1 MMKSRRKRCFMLR
14 CGVLVLLIFVMAGCT
29 TRRDPSG
36 EPGSSAGKSG
46 TPTTQV
52 TIAPDP
58 SAASDEDDTSDV
70 RTTPGGTDAPG
81 ITTTP
86 ECPVEDE
93 DAELRQIL
101 KEMTLEEKVG
111 QMFLVRCPED
121 AIEGIRNYH
130 VGGYVLFAR
139 DFDGET
145 KASVGDTVALYQE
158 TSKIPLLISVDEEGG
173 TVVRISKYPAFRE
186 RAFLSPRELYSEGG
200 IERIAEDTKEKAELL
215 LSLGINVNLAP
226 VCDISGSR
234 DAFMYNRSF
243 GGTAEETAEYVKTVV
258 ETAKK
263 AGLGSVLK
271 HFPGYGDN
279 ADTHEGIV
287 YDTRT
292 YETYTENDFVPF
304 LAGIDAGAGAV
315 MVAHN
320 VVQCMDAE
328 VPASLSPEVHRI
340 LREELSFDGVILTDD
355 LYMDAIQDFTGK
367 EAAAVAAVLAGN
379 DMLCCTDFTVQIPAV
394 IGAVKEGRISEEQID
409 ASVLRILKWKS
420 ELGIL
425 E

>member
-1 MMKSRRKRCFMLR
+1 MKSRRKKSFMSW
-14 CGVLVLLIFVMAGCT
+14 CCALVMLLFVMAGCAT
-29 TRRDPSG
+29 QKYPSVG
-36 EPGSSAGKSG
+36 QGG
-46 TPTTQV
+46 TL
-52 TIAPDP
+52 TITPDP
-58 SAASDEDDTSDV
+58 SATTKSSEEDV
-70 RTTPGGTDAPG
+70 R
-81 ITTTP
+81 
-86 ECPVEDE
+86 
-93 DAELRQIL
+93 LRQIL
-101 KEMTLEEKVG
+101 DEMTLEEKVG
-111 QMFLVRCPED
+111 QMFLVRCPDD
-121 AIEGIRNYH
+121 AIEGIRNYY

-145 KASVGDTVALYQE
+145 EETVGDTIALYQE

-173 TVVRISKYPAFRE
+173 MVVRVSKYPAFRKK
-186 RAFLSPRELYSEGG
+186 AFLSPRELYSKGG
-200 IERIAEDTKEKAELL
+200 MKRIAKDTKEKAELL

-226 VCDISGSR
+226 VCDICRTR
-234 DAFMYNRSF
+234 DGFMYERSF
-243 GGTAEETAEYVKTVV
+243 GRNAEETAEYVKKVV
-258 ETAKK
+258 ETAKE

-292 YETYTENDFVPF
+292 YETYAENDFKPF

-340 LREELSFDGVILTDD
+340 LREELAFDGVILTDD

-379 DMLCCTDFTVQIPAV
+379 DMLCCTDFLVQIPAV
-394 IGAVKEGRISEEQID
+394 IGAVKEGKISEEQID
-409 ASVLRILKWKS
+409 ASVLRILKWKA
-420 ELGIL
+420 ELGLL